1 MFVLIHVGFFTGILP
16 SGAVEELVALASESD
31 DLAGAFGAKDAFA
44 AIVPDALLLA
54 AEDRSHSSTGEFV
67 TDGEVIE
74 DIAEFI
80 FDALLATRE
89 GPSADRCG
97 VFESPEHFVHG
108 MNGLFHDMITG
119 KPSVVDPV
127 AEFVF
132 EVRPVFFARFRCPW

>member
-1 MFVLIHVGFFTGILP
+1 MFVLVHVGFFSRILP
-16 SGAVEELVALASESD
+16 SGAVEKLVALAPESD

-119 KPSVVDPV
+119 KPSVIDPV

-132 EVRPVFFARFRCPW
+132 EVRPVFFARFRCPR